1 MFADAFLRRPALTM
15 KLLKPTYLLRTLLLL
30 CALILIL
37 CALGFATLRCGGGLT
52 LNQRRRQMK
61 RRR

>member
-1 MFADAFLRRPALTM
+1 M

-30 CALILIL
+30 CARILIR
-37 CALGFATLRCGGGLT
+37 CALGFVALRCGGGLT